1 MSWWSNGLTSLWHRE
16 FRKGI
21 PHSWSKSRNFPK
33 TSCQNVSSLI
43 YGKTSEDPE
52 ETTVFQGTTF
62 VFDAA
67 WCSPA
72 VPLSFIFDLETTN
85 DRCSFE
91 AGYTCSYISR
101 CCTIVP
107 KKRVVCG
114 WQLTGQLG
122 IGTAWHH
129 SVCSLLLFAL
139 LDSTSRTY
147 SALWRVSPSFEVP
160 CNYGVR
166 PRKLTWNLKIKPW
179 KRRFLLKTFCLA
191 YGSAMCFWL

>member
-1 MSWWSNGLTSLWHRE
+1 MSWWSNGLTSLLHRE

-52 ETTVFQGTTF
+52 ETTVFQRTTF

-72 VPLSFIFDLETTN
+72 MPLSFILDLETTD

-107 KKRVVCG
+107 KIG
-114 WQLTGQLG
+114 WFVIDSWQDNLELEQLG
-122 IGTAWHH
+122 IT
-129 SVCSLLLFAL
+129 
-139 LDSTSRTY
+139 
-147 SALWRVSPSFEVP
+147 P
-160 CNYGVR
+160 CAHY
-166 PRKLTWNLKIKPW
+166 
-179 KRRFLLKTFCLA
+179 FCLPCLTQQVERTQRC
-191 YGSAMCFWL
+191 GVCRHPLKCLAMMLCFCLEYTLED